1 MKKQGTEP
9 PVTNFKWSPSQ
20 IVGYCMILK
29 GWKICCASKVMLKST
44 LQVPLVAALGFEP
57 TALGVCQATNAVL
70 QYHSEGKAGGK
81 PVARMQEY
89 RLARM
94 KSTSLKLV
102 IQLMSRRPCSL
113 TMLSGPSWYSHLA
126 NSRKSQQWELYRNS
140 VGLFQFFVFLRLYK
154 FSVISL
160 RNSSSIQFWQ
170 PHALILGLRV
180 YLCGLAD
187 GLK

>member
-1 MKKQGTEP
+1 MKKQGAEP
-9 PVTNFKWSPSQ
+9 PATNFKGSLSQ
-20 IVGYCMILK
+20 IVGYDTKELEDLLCLQSHPK
-29 GWKICCASKVMLKST
+29 WT

-81 PVARMQEY
+81 PLVKIQEW
-89 RLARM
+89 LARM
-94 KSTSLKLV
+94 KFTSLKLV

-113 TMLSGPSWYSHLA
+113 TILSGRSWYFHLA
-126 NSRKSQQWELYRNS
+126 NSRKSQQWELDRNS
-140 VGLFQFFVFLRLYK
+140 VGLFQFFFWRVQPNFQ
-154 FSVISL
+154 SISL
-160 RNSSSIQFWQ
+160 RNLSSIQFWQ
-170 PHALILGLRV
+170 PTHWFWGFKN

>member
-1 MKKQGTEP
+1 
-9 PVTNFKWSPSQ
+9 
-20 IVGYCMILK
+20 MILK

-113 TMLSGPSWYSHLA
+113 TMLSGPS
-126 NSRKSQQWELYRNS
+126 
-140 VGLFQFFVFLRLYK
+140 
-154 FSVISL
+154 
-160 RNSSSIQFWQ
+160 
-170 PHALILGLRV
+170 
-180 YLCGLAD
+180 
-187 GLK
+187 